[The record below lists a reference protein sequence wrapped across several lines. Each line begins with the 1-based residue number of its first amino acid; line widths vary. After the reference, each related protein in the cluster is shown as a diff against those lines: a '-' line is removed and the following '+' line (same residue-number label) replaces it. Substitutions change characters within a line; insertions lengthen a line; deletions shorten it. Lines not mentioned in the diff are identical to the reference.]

1 MNLPRIQ
8 DELRKQKLDGWLL
21 FDHHERDPLAY
32 RILGF
37 SPARHVTRRW
47 YYLIPAE
54 GDPVALVHRIE
65 STMLDS
71 LPGDKST
78 YSSWSQ
84 QVEGLEKLLRGK
96 ARVAMQ
102 YSPFCQIPYI
112 SLVDAGTVE
121 LVRRAGAEVVTSA
134 ELIQIFEAQLDA
146 AGMESHLEAGRRVD
160 RVRAEAF
167 QLIAERLAG
176 RLQIDEFLVKQ
187 FVRGRFSEEG
197 LFTDSGP
204 IVGVNRNAGDPH
216 YEPTIEKFSPINKG
230 DVVLL
235 DMWAKLNTPD
245 AVYYDI
251 TWTGFTGAEIPARVQ
266 NVFEVVRDARDKA
279 VERVQQAFAASQ
291 TIHGFEVDDATRDHI
306 KGKGYG
312 DYFVHRTGHSIGRE
326 VHGNG
331 ANMDNLEVHDQ
342 RKLIPWTCFSVEPGV
357 YFDDFGI
364 RSEINVFIDA
374 TTPHVTGA
382 IQHELVQIV

>member
-1 MNLPRIQ
+1 MNVPRIQ
-8 DELRKQKLDGWLL
+8 EELRKQRLDGWLL

-71 LPGDKST
+71 LPGDKFT

-84 QVEGLEKLLRGK
+84 QVEGLEKLLSGK
-96 ARVAMQ
+96 KRVAMQ

-121 LVRRAGAEVVTSA
+121 LVRRTGVEVVTSA

-146 AGMESHLEAGRRVD
+146 AGMESHFEAGRRVD

-167 QLIAERLAG
+167 QLIAERLANG
-176 RLQIDEFLVKQ
+176 LQIDEFLVKQ
-187 FVRGRFSEEG
+187 YVRGRFSEEG

-204 IVGVNRNAGDPH
+204 IVGVNRNSGDPH
-216 YEPTIEKFSPINKG
+216 YEPTIEKFSPIKKG

-251 TWTGFTGAEIPARVQ
+251 TWTGFTGSEIPARVQ

-279 VERVQQAFAASQ
+279 VERVQGAFSAGQ

-306 KGKGYG
+306 KSKGYG

-331 ANMDNLEVHDQ
+331 ANMDNLEVHDE
-342 RKLIPWTCFSVEPGV
+342 RKLIPWTCFSVEPGI
-357 YFDDFGI
+357 YLEDFGI
-364 RSEINVFIDA
+364 RSEINIFIDA

-382 IQHELVQIV
+382 VQRELVQIV

>member
-1 MNLPRIQ
+1 MNLSRVQ
-8 DELRKQKLDGWLL
+8 EELRKQNLDGWLL

-47 YYLIPAE
+47 YYLIPANGE
-54 GDPVALVHRIE
+54 PVALVHRIE
-65 STMLDS
+65 STILDS
-71 LPGDKST
+71 LPGNKST
-78 YSSWSQ
+78 YSSWEQ
-84 QVEGLEKLLRGK
+84 QVNGLEKLLRGK
-96 ARVAMQ
+96 GRIAMQ
-102 YSPFCQIPYI
+102 YSPFCQIPYV

-134 ELIQIFEAQLDA
+134 ELVQIFEAQLDA
-146 AGMESHLEAGRRVD
+146 AGLESHLEAGRRVD
-160 RVRAEAF
+160 RVREEAF
-167 QLIAERLAG
+167 GLIAERLNNG
-176 RLQIDEFLVKQ
+176 MQIDEFLVKQ

-197 LFTDSGP
+197 LFADSGP

-216 YEPTIEKFSPINKG
+216 YEPTIEKYSPIAKG

-235 DMWAKLNTPD
+235 DMWAKLNAPD

-251 TWTGFTGAEIPARVQ
+251 TWTGFTGSEIPTRVQ
-266 NVFEVVRDARDKA
+266 EVFEVVRDARDQA
-279 VERVQQAFAASQ
+279 VKRVQDAFSAAKL
-291 TIHGFEVDDATRDHI
+291 IRGFEVDDAARDHI
-306 KGKGYG
+306 KSKGYG

-331 ANMDNLEVHDQ
+331 ANMDNLEVHDE
-342 RKLIPWTCFSVEPGV
+342 RKLIPWTCFSVEPGI

-374 TTPHVTGA
+374 STPHVTGA
-382 IQHELVQIV
+382 VQRQLVQIV